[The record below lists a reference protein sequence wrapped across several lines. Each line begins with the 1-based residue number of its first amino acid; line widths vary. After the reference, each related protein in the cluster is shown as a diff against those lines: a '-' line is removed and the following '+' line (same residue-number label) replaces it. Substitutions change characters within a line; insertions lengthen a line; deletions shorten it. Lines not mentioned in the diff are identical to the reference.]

1 MIRVPD
7 VEVPLYKNKYKSVCS
22 TIPFLSYKRDDIE
35 IKTIDKLN
43 LNFTIKVPIKFML
56 LLNYKDTF
64 CNLFGFQN
72 IGLDTSITEEHYE
85 ITNKTKY
92 FNQETLLTKHI
103 NINPYNYIYCLCD
116 QIHSNNI
123 RTNVKF
129 DLEDVNASVFSIFQ
143 IYKQKKNSNNI
154 FNSFTK

>member
-1 MIRVPD
+1 
-7 VEVPLYKNKYKSVCS
+7 
-22 TIPFLSYKRDDIE
+22 
-35 IKTIDKLN
+35 
-43 LNFTIKVPIKFML
+43 ML

-92 FNQETLLTKHI
+92 FNQDTLITKHV

-143 IYKQKKNSNNI
+143 IYKQKKDSNNI
-154 FNSFTK
+154 FNSFVNTVNISNKIDYIQELIFYFYKPNGELVDFNGLNHSFLLEFKHY